1 MTGLAD
7 LHAHVAQILEVEL
20 MMPRHLGATT
30 LSILTGAVLQ
40 VVILLDEGPE
50 VVALHVGSIGF
61 AIDLTLLEVPTI
73 KFLTRSRH
81 VDKVAGSRRVVV
93 HVAVEDV
100 RVAAVSVR
108 AQIAVLISIVN
119 EAERR
124 G

>member
-20 MMPRHLGATT
+20 MMPRHLGATA
-30 LSILTGAVLQ
+30 LCILTGAVLQ

-50 VVALHVGSIGF
+50 VIALHVGSIGF
-61 AIDLTLLEVPTI
+61 AIDFTLLEVPAV